1 MAAPTPDPQTA
12 AERLVVRTIAA
23 TWLLW
28 LVGGLYIAGPVIG
41 WLLAGL
47 VFAEL
52 YLGRKDLAAVPAAI
66 WLWLAAM
73 LAMLVILWIGHAN
86 FSLGTGQTIKSSI
99 GWAKGWALIA
109 LFPLAGAVLDIRL
122 EVIARALCRLG
133 MWTLF
138 VLPVFIAA
146 PFIGLPEM
154 LWVSPLKAVGGPGPE
169 YFATILYTIEP
180 GAGTPRWQ
188 FFAPWSPAA
197 GMVAVVSI
205 FIAAQERSLPWRMVG
220 IAGFLM
226 IALLSQSRLALVALA
241 VIAPAVWGAARI
253 HRGSTWFLAAPVL
266 LVIGLLG
273 TELLAFL
280 DQLMS
285 DFSSARADSSR
296 VRAALGRI
304 ALDRWETEAFWFG
317 HGVVE
322 NGPHLVEYMPIG
334 SHHSWYG
341 LLFVKGLAGA
351 FALAVPLAVTGGIL
365 FARARAASGG
375 FSHGAHAGALFFRRE
390 PRDPCLS
397 PLAGAGGDRNG
408 ACREARD
415 RSSRLIGTRHVL
427 RGACV
432 NALTG
437 GAPNGKLP
445 RPYPGEGEGR
455 GGPCGAR
462 GRSSDA
468 GKSDR

>member
-1 MAAPTPDPQTA
+1 MAPPAHHPQTV
-12 AERLVVRTIAA
+12 AERLVSRAITA

-28 LVGGLYIAGPVIG
+28 LVGALYIAGPVLG
-41 WLLAGL
+41 WALAGL
-47 VFAEL
+47 VFIEL
-52 YLGRKDLAAVPAAI
+52 YLGRKSLAAIPPTI
-66 WLWLAAM
+66 WLWLAGM
-73 LAMLVILWIGHAN
+73 LFLVVVLWIGHAN

-122 EVIARALCRLG
+122 AVIARAVCRLG
-133 MWTLF
+133 MWTL
-138 VLPVFIAA
+138 VLLPLFILA
-146 PFIGLPEM
+146 PFIGLPET

-197 GMVAVVSI
+197 GMVALVGI
-205 FIAAQERSLPWRMVG
+205 FIAAQERSLPWKLIG
-220 IAGFLM
+220 ILGFLV
-226 IALLSQSRLALVALA
+226 IAVMSQSRLALVALA
-241 VIAPAVWGAARI
+241 LIAPVVWGAARI
-253 HRGSTWFLAAPVL
+253 DRGSTWFLAAPAIL
-266 LVIGLLG
+266 LIGLFG
-273 TELLAFL
+273 TELIAML

-351 FALAVPLAVTGGIL
+351 LALAIPLGTTAAIL
-365 FARARAASGG
+365 FWRARESSLHRAGLAMVLVLVLYSFGENLEILAYLYWPALMVIGKALAAPSSIDDQSGV
-375 FSHGAHAGALFFRRE
+375 AVITQKE
-390 PRDPCLS
+390 
-397 PLAGAGGDRNG
+397 
-408 ACREARD
+408 
-415 RSSRLIGTRHVL
+415 T
-427 RGACV
+427 
-432 NALTG
+432 
-437 GAPNGKLP
+437 APP
-445 RPYPGEGEGR
+445 PS
-455 GGPCGAR
+455 A
-462 GRSSDA
+462 
-468 GKSDR
+468 